1 MPSPTEHGRRYVPGL
16 DGLRAVAV
24 ACVIAYHLG
33 ASWAPGGML
42 GVGIFFTLSGYL
54 ITDILM
60 AQWRRH
66 GNLGLKTFWR
76 RRARRL
82 LPALFV
88 MLAVVSVW
96 VALFDVAELSKVRGQ
111 VIAAVFYVSNW
122 YTIAQ
127 HGSYFARFANP
138 LPLDHLWSLAIEEQF
153 YLVWP
158 WLLGIGIW
166 VARSRTRLALM
177 TLGGAAISMWLMA
190 HLYHPGYDPTRV
202 YEGTDTRAFALLIG
216 AAMAIQWPSTT
227 AAKGARLP
235 IRNGLDVLGG
245 AGLIGALVLVW
256 RTGTF
261 SHFLYPW
268 GFFLLSLCTVAMI
281 AAVAVPS
288 TLFGLLMGAR
298 PLRWIGVRSYG
309 IYLWQWPIIVLTA
322 PSHGGIP
329 LTTSLL
335 DVVATL
341 VIAAV
346 SWRFIEDPIRHG
358 ALVRLSRRLRSEAKR
373 VNTRRV
379 ALTASSVAVVAVL
392 LPISG
397 LVGLLPTAS
406 TGQTTGSPNLI
417 PVAPASL
424 GPFPPALHLAAVT
437 RTAQRLTHFSYPKD
451 SSCRSV
457 VYIGDST
464 SEGETSTNY
473 IPNPKL
479 RLDAQL
485 AKVGVRSFYPEISGA
500 RSIVETYQNFPN
512 AATVAQNH
520 ISAGF
525 RGCWILALG
534 TNEVADVN
542 TGSSVGLEQRIDR
555 MMKIIGNQPVLW
567 IEAMTILGS
576 GAYRESGMQAWNR
589 DVIAACKRYPNL
601 RVFDWPHHVKRSY
614 FIPDGIHY
622 YSPGYVA
629 RSHVFARALADAFPA
644 HGPAAPTCLII

>member
-1 MPSPTEHGRRYVPGL
+1 
-16 DGLRAVAV
+16 
-24 ACVIAYHLG
+24 
-33 ASWAPGGML
+33 ML

-60 AQWRRH
+60 EQWRRH

-88 MLAVVSVW
+88 MLAVVSIW
-96 VALFDVAELSKVRGQ
+96 VALFDASELSKVRGQ

-166 VARSRTRLALM
+166 VARTRARLALM

-190 HLYHPGYDPTRV
+190 HLHHPGYDPTRV

-216 AAMAIQWPSTT
+216 AAMAIQWPSAT
-227 AAKGARLP
+227 AAKGVRLR
-235 IRNGLDVLGG
+235 IRNSLDALGVI
-245 AGLIGALVLVW
+245 GLIGAFLLVW
-256 RTGTF
+256 QTGTF
-261 SHFLYPW
+261 SSFLYPW

-281 AAVAVPS
+281 AAIAVPS
-288 TLFGLLMGAR
+288 TMFGAVMGCM
-298 PLRWIGVRSYG
+298 PLRWLGVRSYG

-322 PSHGGIP
+322 PSHGPIP
-329 LTTSLL
+329 LSTAGL
-335 DVVATL
+335 DVVSTL
-341 VIAAV
+341 VVADV

-358 ALVRLSRRLRSEAKR
+358 ALKRLSRRLRDEAKR

-379 ALTASSVAVVAVL
+379 ALTASSVAVFVLL

-397 LVGLLPTAS
+397 LAGLLPS
-406 TGQTTGSPNLI
+406 TSSSHTTDNPNLI
-417 PVAPASL
+417 PVAPAAL
-424 GPFPPALHLAAVT
+424 GPFPPALHLAALS
-437 RTAQRLTHFSYPKD
+437 RTTQRLTHFRYPTK

-464 SEGETSTNY
+464 SEGETSANY
-473 IPNPKL
+473 IPDPRL

-485 AKVGVRSFYPEISGA
+485 AKVGVNTFYPEISGA
-500 RSIVETYQNFPN
+500 RSIVETYKGFPN

-525 RGCWILALG
+525 KGCWILALG
-534 TNEVADVN
+534 NNEVADVN
-542 TGSSVGLEQRIDR
+542 TGSNVGLPARIDR
-555 MMKIIGNQPVLW
+555 MMKIIGKQPTLW
-567 IEAMTILGS
+567 IEAVTILGS
-576 GAYRESGMQAWNR
+576 GPYNESAMQAWNR
-589 DVIAACKRYPNL
+589 DLVAACQRYPNM
-601 RVFDWPHHVKRSY
+601 RVFDWPHHVKRKY

-644 HGPAAPTCLII
+644 DSPPTPTCLIT

>member
-1 MPSPTEHGRRYVPGL
+1 MPCPSERGRRYVAGL

-82 LPALFV
+82 LPALFL
-88 MLAVVSVW
+88 MLAVVSIW
-96 VALFDVAELSKVRGQ
+96 VALFDAAELSKVRGQ

-158 WLLGIGIW
+158 WLLGIAIW
-166 VARSRTRLALM
+166 VARSRARLALM

-227 AAKGARLP
+227 AAKGVRLP
-235 IRNGLDVLGG
+235 LRNGLDVLGVI
-245 AGLIGALVLVW
+245 GLIGALLLVYK
-256 RTGTF
+256 TGTF

-281 AAVAVPS
+281 AAVAIPS
-288 TLFGLLMGAR
+288 TLFGLVMGCR

-329 LTTSLL
+329 LRTALL
-335 DVVATL
+335 DVLATL

-373 VNTRRV
+373 VDTRRV
-379 ALTASSVAVVAVL
+379 ALTASSVAVFALL

-397 LVGLLPTAS
+397 LVGLLPSAS
-406 TGQTTGSPNLI
+406 TNQTTGSPNLI
-417 PVAPASL
+417 PLAPAPL
-424 GPFPPALHLAAVT
+424 GPFP
-437 RTAQRLTHFSYPKD
+437 RR
-451 SSCRSV
+451 C
-457 VYIGDST
+457 T
-464 SEGETSTNY
+464 S
-473 IPNPKL
+473 P
-479 RLDAQL
+479 R
-485 AKVGVRSFYPEISGA
+485 
-500 RSIVETYQNFPN
+500 
-512 AATVAQNH
+512 
-520 ISAGF
+520 
-525 RGCWILALG
+525 
-534 TNEVADVN
+534 
-542 TGSSVGLEQRIDR
+542 
-555 MMKIIGNQPVLW
+555 
-567 IEAMTILGS
+567 
-576 GAYRESGMQAWNR
+576 
-589 DVIAACKRYPNL
+589 
-601 RVFDWPHHVKRSY
+601 
-614 FIPDGIHY
+614 
-622 YSPGYVA
+622 
-629 RSHVFARALADAFPA
+629 
-644 HGPAAPTCLII
+644 

>member
-1 MPSPTEHGRRYVPGL
+1 MPRPSERGRRYVAGL
-16 DGLRAVAV
+16 DGIRAVAV

-33 ASWAPGGML
+33 ARWAPGGML

-88 MLAVVSVW
+88 MLAVVSIW
-96 VALFDVAELSKVRGQ
+96 VALFDAAELSKVRGQ
-111 VIAAVFYVSNW
+111 VIAAAFYVSNW

-153 YLVWP
+153 YLLWP

-166 VARSRTRLALM
+166 VARSRTRLTLM
-177 TLGGAAISMWLMA
+177 TLGGAAISLWLMG

-227 AAKGARLP
+227 AAKGVRLP
-235 IRNGLDVLGG
+235 VRNALEVIGLI
-245 AGLIGALVLVW
+245 GLIGAFLLVW
-256 RTGTF
+256 QTGVF

-268 GFFLLSLCTVAMI
+268 GFFLLSVCSVAMI

-288 TLFGLLMGAR
+288 TLFGAVMGSR

-322 PSHGGIP
+322 PSHGAIP
-329 LTTSLL
+329 LSTAAL

-341 VIAAV
+341 VVAAA

-358 ALVRLSRRLRSEAKR
+358 ALVALSSRLRSGAQR

-379 ALTASSVAVVAVL
+379 ALTVSSVAVFAVL

-397 LVGLLPTAS
+397 LAGLLPSAS
-406 TGQTTGSPNLI
+406 TSHKTSNANLI
-417 PVAPASL
+417 PPAPAQL

-437 RTAQRLTHFSYPKD
+437 RTAHRLTHFSYPTR

-485 AKVGVRSFYPEISGA
+485 AKVGVKTFYPEISGA
-500 RSIVETYQNFPN
+500 RSIVETYKNFPN
-512 AATVAQNH
+512 AASVAQNH
-520 ISAGF
+520 RSSGF
-525 RGCWILALG
+525 KGCWILALG
-534 TNEVADVN
+534 TNEVGDVN
-542 TGSSVGLEQRIDR
+542 TGSSVGFSQRIDR

-567 IEAMTILGS
+567 IEAVTILGS
-576 GAYRESGMQAWNR
+576 GTYAESGMQNWNR
-589 DVIAACKRYPNL
+589 DLIAACKRYPNL
-601 RVFDWPHHVKRSY
+601 RVFDWPHHVERRY

-644 HGPAAPTCLII
+644 HSPAAPTCLII

>member
-1 MPSPTEHGRRYVPGL
+1 MPRPSERGRRYVAGL

-60 AQWRRH
+60 AQWRRR

-82 LPALFV
+82 LPALFL
-88 MLAVVSVW
+88 MLAVVSIW
-96 VALFDVAELSKVRGQ
+96 VALFDAAELSKVRGQ

-166 VARSRTRLALM
+166 VARSRARLALM

-202 YEGTDTRAFALLIG
+202 YEGADTRAFALLIG

-227 AAKGARLP
+227 AAKGVRLP
-235 IRNGLDVLGG
+235 LRNGLDVLGVI
-245 AGLIGALVLVW
+245 GLIGALLLVYK
-256 RTGTF
+256 TGTF

-281 AAVAVPS
+281 AAVAIPS
-288 TLFGLLMGAR
+288 TLFGLVMGCR

-329 LTTSLL
+329 LRTALL
-335 DVVATL
+335 DVLATL

-373 VNTRRV
+373 VDTRRV
-379 ALTASSVAVVAVL
+379 ALTASSVAVFALL

-397 LVGLLPTAS
+397 LVGLLPSAS
-406 TGQTTGSPNLI
+406 TNQTTGSPNLI
-417 PVAPASL
+417 PLAPAPL

-437 RTAQRLTHFSYPKD
+437 RTTQRLTHFSYPKS

-473 IPNPKL
+473 IPNSRL

-485 AKVGVRSFYPEISGA
+485 AKVGVKTFYPEISGA

-512 AATVAQNH
+512 AATVAH
-520 ISAGF
+520 SHVSAGF
-525 RGCWILALG
+525 KGCWIVALG

-542 TGSSVGLEQRIDR
+542 TGSSVGLEQRISR

-567 IEAMTILGS
+567 IEAVSILGS
-576 GAYRESGMQAWNR
+576 GAYAESGMQSWNR
-589 DVIAACKRYPNL
+589 DLIAACKRYPNM
-601 RVFDWPHHVKRSY
+601 RVFDWPHHVKRRY

-644 HGPAAPTCLII
+644 HSPAAPSCLII